1 MVDER
6 SNYQHHLIHDWRN
19 FSADSIRNKVE
30 KYDFTQTPE
39 RILWEIVSSENIEKI
54 KDLVI

>member
-6 SNYQHHLIHDWRN
+6 SSYQHHLIHDWRN

-39 RILWEIVSSENIEKI
+39 RILWEIISPENVEEI
-54 KDLVI
+54 KDLII